1 MSHIDISY
9 RQCPQERER
18 FSTPLAKRSRRKTA
32 KRAKKKKKNGVVR
45 YHAFLLRRQTIG
57 TVLRR
62 RQCAVV
68 HAAAQTWRRGL
79 SSSILGNCMPS
90 PTTPVPQLKEKN
102 KNAGRHHRV
111 RRSLASQMYKLLP
124 ITDGHSSV
132 TSHTT
137 YDVQEG

>member
-9 RQCPQERER
+9 RQCPREGER

-32 KRAKKKKKNGVVR
+32 KRAKKKW
-45 YHAFLLRRQTIG
+45 RRPLPR
-57 TVLRR
+57 VS
-62 RQCAVV
+62 
-68 HAAAQTWRRGL
+68 AAQTDDRHCVAQTTMRSSPRGCTNMAPRPILFHIRKLYAL
-79 SSSILGNCMPS
+79 SHHPGAAA
-90 PTTPVPQLKEKN
+90 KKKN